1 MDFCVWL
8 IGLEFLGD
16 EKIESENMYES
27 LERMEQVSPGF
38 LFCLDILM
46 AAIDYW
52 DFVSFMLSFQ
62 QSTNV
67 EEYPP
72 KQEVLAAKPKLEN
85 VKEEKEE
92 TWQ

>member
-1 MDFCVWL
+1 MPGV
-8 IGLEFLGD
+8 EFLGE
-16 EKIESENMYES
+16 EKIESEQMYES

-62 QSTNV
+62 QSTTI

-72 KQEVLAAKPKLEN
+72 KQEVQEPAKIEAI
-85 VKEEKEE
+85 KEEKEE
-92 TWQ
+92 T